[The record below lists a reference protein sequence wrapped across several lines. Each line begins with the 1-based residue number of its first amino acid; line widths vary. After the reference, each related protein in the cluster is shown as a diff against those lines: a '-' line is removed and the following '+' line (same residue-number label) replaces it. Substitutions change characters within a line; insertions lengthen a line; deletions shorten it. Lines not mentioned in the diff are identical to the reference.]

1 MTASE
6 RPAGRKQ
13 AKQARDLW
21 RRTQRQLATELQQRA
36 QRHAVPVNDAE
47 LLPKIN

>member
-1 MTASE
+1 MTAKE

-21 RRTQRQLATELQQRA
+21 QREQRQLATDLQQRA
-36 QRHAVPVNDAE
+36 QRHAVPINDAE
-47 LLPKIN
+47 PLPKIN